1 MMLSLW
7 LPDFILITTHTNIN
21 IISIGPNI
29 GPKNVE
35 VLALNN
41 PLFFYSFFLHSLSL
55 FCSDAFFLKCRPR
68 HDPLSS
74 KRQDREGGE
83 KGEAGNTTHAHPP
96 THLHQ
101 HPLHRGKTRGGG
113 GEGVGLNFLSFF
125 SQGWRC
131 IYIYYTYVHMMRK
144 WFHLNIWRP
153 YLHLPHLNIYFWS
166 KF

>member
-1 MMLSLW
+1 MMSLW

-55 FCSDAFFLKCRPR
+55 FCSDAFFLNCRPR

-74 KRQDREGGE
+74 KRQDRE
-83 KGEAGNTTHAHPP
+83 
-96 THLHQ
+96 
-101 HPLHRGKTRGGG
+101 RRGGG
-113 GEGVGLNFLSFF
+113 GWEYHPRPSPHTSTPAPPASGENKRRRRRGCGTQLFILLF
-125 SQGWRC
+125 SRLKVYIC
-131 IYIYYTYVHMMRK
+131 IYIYYTYVHMMK
-144 WFHLNIWRP
+144 
-153 YLHLPHLNIYFWS
+153 
-166 KF
+166 K